1 MTDIVRLLP
10 DGLRESFGNGGLPAV
25 DALPRLTAGGE
36 VDSDHV
42 RLIEAADLPAAVRSG
57 LLLIAEADDASHA
70 ASQSHEGD
78 ADCDYW
84 HGIMHRREPDYGNA
98 GYWFR
103 RVGRHPAM
111 DDLPAAA
118 KDAADAFGVQ
128 PEASTLLTEEWDPFA
143 MIDLCRLAE
152 ASPDSGLHTFCRAVQ
167 WLEMRSLLRHC
178 LLRD

>member
-10 DGLRESFGNGGLPAV
+10 DGLRESFEIGGLPAV
-25 DALPRLTAGGE
+25 DALPALTAGGKANP
-36 VDSDHV
+36 DLV
-42 RLIEAADLPAAVRSG
+42 RSIEATNFPASVRSG
-57 LLLIAEADDASHA
+57 LLLVAEADDVSHA
-70 ASQSHEGD
+70 VSQSREGD

-128 PEASTLLTEEWDPFA
+128 SEASTLLTDAWDPSA

-152 ASPDSGLHTFCRAVQ
+152 ASPESDLHTFCRAVQ

-178 LLRD
+178 LLCD